1 MLNPFGLN
9 DKFTLIPDELN
20 EEYEEESLI
29 EDEEDNNIIETNV
42 SEAILNDKNNS
53 EIQIDN
59 KVYYKS
65 HVVSQI
71 INSNSKLL
79 SKRTTRVFGLSDDCF
94 TVNEVD
100 NLQSIDSD
108 EQILISDILVTFLQH
123 KTNEQFFL
131 ALVSIDKILYQNSL
145 VNSLPIEFLKQS
157 KFVCT
162 MLELN
167 NIDNENIIWIGKY
180 GEQIANIDGA
190 LCCQLQNSI
199 SF

>member
-1 MLNPFGLN
+1 MVNPFGLN

-20 EEYEEESLI
+20 EEYEVESLI

-53 EIQIDN
+53 KIQIDN

-71 INSNSKLL
+71 INSNSKLS

-100 NLQSIDSD
+100 YLHSIDSD
-108 EQILISDILVTFLQH
+108 EQILVSDILVTILQH

-131 ALVSIDKILYQNSL
+131 TLLSINKILYQNSL
-145 VNSLPIEFLKQS
+145 VHSIPIEFLKKS

-162 MLELN
+162 LLDWN
-167 NIDNENIIWIGKY
+167 NIDNDFDFEVI
-180 GEQIANIDGA
+180 
-190 LCCQLQNSI
+190 
-199 SF
+199 